1 MRIRGNHITASVLP
15 ALPPAFNPEISN
27 GQYVPEQVYTVSV
40 SSGGGQSSMLGSTA
54 GSWANGGCSQGNT
67 VGVGSSEAQWT
78 APGSGSVTVGGTKGG
93 NYAYGVDT
101 IQVIFVTVM
110 ISSNT

>member
-1 MRIRGNHITASVLP
+1 MHICGNHITALV
-15 ALPPAFNPEISN
+15 LPPAFDPEISN

-40 SSGGGQSSMLGSTA
+40 SSDGGQSALLGSTA

-78 APGSGSVTVGGTKGG
+78 APESGSVTVGGTKGG
-93 NYAYGVDT
+93 PYNYGVDT
-101 IQVIFVTVM
+101 IQVTM
-110 ISSNT
+110 ILIL